1 MSKNFYRCLNGGDCD
16 TINGTC
22 ICPAGFMGVD
32 CSQKVSR
39 ALLLCIIRIEVL
51 YRTYK
56 KKYFETKVTVDFLHF
71 HRLMILHVVI

>member
-22 ICPAGFMGVD
+22 ICPAGFMGAD

-39 ALLLCIIRIEVL
+39 GLATL
-51 YRTYK
+51 YSTNRS
-56 KKYFETKVTVDFLHF
+56 TVYDL
-71 HRLMILHVVI
+71 

>member
-39 ALLLCIIRIEVL
+39 GLATLYSTNRKFYIGHIR
-51 YRTYK
+51 K
-56 KKYFETKVTVDFLHF
+56 N
-71 HRLMILHVVI
+71 ILKQK